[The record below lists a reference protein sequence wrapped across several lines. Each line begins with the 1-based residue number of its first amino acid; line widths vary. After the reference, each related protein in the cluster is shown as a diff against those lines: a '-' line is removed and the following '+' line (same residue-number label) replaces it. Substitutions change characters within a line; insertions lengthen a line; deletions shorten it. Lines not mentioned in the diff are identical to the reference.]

1 MFVGWS
7 PCDPF
12 LWNDA
17 KLWIR
22 WLKVRLYLL
31 HCVMLIRKSWPYF
44 YKNGTYLKNSM
55 LLVKVE
61 HEALQKG
68 QIVRSQCLQV
78 LESHLLTVVHA
89 DSMEGVT
96 DRNIHCPCWTV
107 CVMSNT
113 GWLWHNSLLHFCF
126 ILHSEFYCNAL
137 QKVMSQ
143 GSWRWYSHIEIFG
156 NVCGGNIVVFE
167 RKLH

>member
-7 PCDPF
+7 PCDLF
-12 LWNDA
+12 FWNDA

-31 HCVMLIRKSWPYF
+31 HCIMLIRKSWPYF
-44 YKNGTYLKNSM
+44 YKNGTCLKNSM

-61 HEALQKG
+61 HEEGDTSERPDCSVSVPSSSGITSFNSCSCRLHRGRNWQKYTF
-68 QIVRSQCLQV
+68 S
-78 LESHLLTVVHA
+78 
-89 DSMEGVT
+89 
-96 DRNIHCPCWTV
+96 PCWTV

-113 GWLWHNSLLHFCF
+113 GWLWHNSLLQFCF

-143 GSWRWYSHIEIFG
+143 GSWRWYNHIEIYG
-156 NVCGGNIVVFE
+156 NVCGG
-167 RKLH
+167 